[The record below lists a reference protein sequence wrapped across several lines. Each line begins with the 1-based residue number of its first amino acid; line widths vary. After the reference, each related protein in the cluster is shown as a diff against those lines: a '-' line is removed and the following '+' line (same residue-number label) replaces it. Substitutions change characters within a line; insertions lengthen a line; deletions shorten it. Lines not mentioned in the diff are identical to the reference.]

1 MVIGDEIMFGN
12 RLRYIRKHQ
21 EFSQAEAAS
30 ALGLSPVSYNRYE
43 CGQREPDFDTLR
55 KIARFFHVSL
65 DYLLGN
71 DYDTIEDVVDFNHF
85 ILHGNYTIDAHFPE
99 SSERQMIYAL
109 VRAVY
114 DNKKGKAE
122 KTPSPQTKD

>member
-1 MVIGDEIMFGN
+1 MFGD

-21 EFSQAEAAS
+21 EFSQAEAAT
-30 ALGLSPVSYNRYE
+30 ALGISPVSYNRYE
-43 CGQREPDFDTLR
+43 CGQREPDFATLR
-55 KIARFFHVSL
+55 KIAQFFHVSL

-71 DYDTIEDVVDFNHF
+71 DYDAAAEIVDFSHF

-99 SSERQMIYAL
+99 SNERKMIYDL

-114 DNKKGKAE
+114 DNQKA
-122 KTPSPQTKD
+122 